1 MYLQFFG
8 FSNIPFSDTP
18 DVRQFWEDHASHEL
32 FKALLQ
38 GLMDGYRLQIV
49 TAEPGLGKS
58 MLCRRLL
65 NSLRSHKARYD
76 VQFMPFPNLRLGH
89 MLDQDLL
96 KGDTGRHRVLLID
109 EAQSLSMASL
119 LTLTAALQQAEQH
132 LQAVLFAQP
141 ELDTR
146 LHSTDLAPMRELI
159 AQHYRLEALTEA
171 ETATYIRAR
180 IELAGKC
187 FDDIMDRCL
196 IPQIWQIT
204 GGVPRLINTLMRKAL
219 LHAYETQ
226 SPRLT
231 AQHVEQAAMTTAAV
245 AAVPKH

>member
-8 FSNIPFSDTP
+8 FSNTPFSDTP
-18 DVRQFWEDHASHEL
+18 DVRQFWEDHASHAL

-76 VQFMPFPNLRLGH
+76 VQFMPFPNLRLGY
-89 MLDQDLL
+89 MLEKDLQS
-96 KGDTGRHRVLLID
+96 GDPGRHRVLLID
-109 EAQSLSMASL
+109 EAQSLSMTSL
-119 LTLTAALQQAEQH
+119 LSLTTALQQTDQH

-141 ELDTR
+141 ELDRR
-146 LHSTDLAPMRELI
+146 LQSTDLAPMRELI
-159 AQHYRLEALTEA
+159 ARQYQLQALTEA

-187 FDDIMDRCL
+187 FDDIMHTGL
-196 IPQIWQIT
+196 IPQIWQAT

-219 LHAYETQ
+219 LHACETQ
-226 SPRLT
+226 SQHLT
-231 AQHVEQAAMTTAAV
+231 AQHIELAAMTTAAV
-245 AAVPKH
+245 AAPPKQ